1 MRRRYRRHR
10 GLLCLLA
17 ACALAPWAGAQE
29 AWRFERLLDAAWSG
43 HPAVLGKRAG
53 VQAARG
59 DLEGA
64 RWQRWPTPSI
74 ETGAGTGGSHTTL
87 LRLEQPVWN
96 AGRIDAAIDAA
107 GSRLNAADA
116 SVTEARQELGLK
128 LIAAWAEAR
137 RQQERARYA
146 AEGVREHE
154 RLLQMIDRRVAQEV
168 SPAVDRKFAQSRL
181 LQVLNDQTAV
191 RQALAGALTQ
201 LGQLVGQPVGQVDE
215 TQPAAPGLPSR
226 EAAVAAALDHSP
238 VLRRLAAEEQAAQAD
253 ITSRQSALWPAL
265 SLRLEKSTGTTTL
278 PIERAMIVL
287 SAQPG
292 AGLSASAGVEA
303 AVARREAARQSREAA
318 VRDINEQIGI
328 DWEELQAARDRLSNA
343 REARSMSA
351 EVFESYSRQYVA
363 GRKSW
368 IDVLNAVR
376 ETTQADFA
384 MADANAQA
392 LAAGE
397 RLRLRTG
404 AMLLVSGGPS
414 SAPAAPAPGHSP
426 VAPAANTAAPARP

>member
-1 MRRRYRRHR
+1 MASRYRRHR
-10 GLLCLLA
+10 GLLVLLA
-17 ACALAPWAGAQE
+17 ACAIAPGAGAQE
-29 AWRFERLLDAAWSG
+29 AWRLERLLDAAWTG

-74 ETGAGTGGSHTTL
+74 ETGAGTGGAHTTL
-87 LRLEQPVWN
+87 LRLEQPLWN

-107 GSRLNAADA
+107 GSRLSAADA
-116 SVTEARQELGLK
+116 SVIEARQELGLK

-137 RQQERARYA
+137 RQQERAVYA

-154 RLLQMIDRRVAQEV
+154 RLLRMIDRRVAQEV

-181 LQVLNDQTAV
+181 LQVLNDQTLV
-191 RQALAGALTQ
+191 RQALANALTQ
-201 LGQLVGQPVGQVDE
+201 LGQLAGQPVSRVDDADP
-215 TQPAAPGLPSR
+215 PAPIVASR

-238 VLRRLAAEEQAAQAD
+238 VLRRLAAEEQAAEAD
-253 ITSRQSALWPAL
+253 IASRKSALWPSV
-265 SLRLEKSTGTTTL
+265 SLRLEKSTGTTVL
-278 PIERAMIVL
+278 PIERAMLML

-303 AVARREAARQSREAA
+303 ALARREAARQTRDAA
-318 VRDINEQIGI
+318 VREINEQIGI
-328 DWEELQAARDRLSNA
+328 DWEELQAARERLSNA
-343 REARSMSA
+343 REARSMST
-351 EVFESYSRQYVA
+351 EVFESYSRQYIA
-363 GRKSW
+363 GRKTW

-376 ETTQADFA
+376 ETTQSDFA
-384 MADANAQA
+384 LADARVQVV
-392 LAAGE
+392 AAGE

-404 AMLLVSGGPS
+404 ALMAPAAAPASAPAVAPA
-414 SAPAAPAPGHSP
+414 SAPAA
-426 VAPAANTAAPARP
+426 RP

>member
-1 MRRRYRRHR
+1 MASRSRRNR
-10 GLLCLLA
+10 GLLVLLGA
-17 ACALAPWAGAQE
+17 WAIAPGAGAQE
-29 AWRFERLLDAAWSG
+29 AWRLERLLDAAWTG

-74 ETGAGTGGSHTTL
+74 ETGAGTGGAHTTL
-87 LRLEQPVWN
+87 LRLEQPLWN

-107 GSRLNAADA
+107 GSRLSAADA
-116 SVTEARQELGLK
+116 SVIEARQELGLK

-137 RQQERARYA
+137 RQQERAVYA

-181 LQVLNDQTAV
+181 LQVLNDQTLV
-191 RQALAGALTQ
+191 RQALANALTQ
-201 LGQLVGQPVGQVDE
+201 LGQLAGQPVSRVDDADP
-215 TQPAAPGLPSR
+215 PAPIVASR

-238 VLRRLAAEEQAAQAD
+238 VLRRLAAEEQAAEAD
-253 ITSRQSALWPAL
+253 IASRKSALWPSV
-265 SLRLEKSTGTTTL
+265 SLRLEKSTGTTVL
-278 PIERAMIVL
+278 PIERAMLML

-303 AVARREAARQSREAA
+303 ALARREAARQTRDAA
-318 VRDINEQIGI
+318 VREINEQIGI
-328 DWEELQAARDRLSNA
+328 DWEELQAARERLSNA
-343 REARSMSA
+343 REARSMST
-351 EVFESYSRQYVA
+351 EVFESYSRQYIA
-363 GRKSW
+363 GRKTW

-376 ETTQADFA
+376 ETTQSDFA
-384 MADANAQA
+384 LADARAQVV
-392 LAAGE
+392 AAGE

-404 AMLLVSGGPS
+404 ALM
-414 SAPAAPAPGHSP
+414 APAAAPAP
-426 VAPAANTAAPARP
+426 APAARP

>member
-1 MRRRYRRHR
+1 MASRYRRHR
-10 GLLCLLA
+10 GLLVLLA
-17 ACALAPWAGAQE
+17 ACALAPGAGAQE
-29 AWRFERLLDAAWSG
+29 AWRLERLLDAAWTG

-74 ETGAGTGGSHTTL
+74 ETGAGTGGAHTTL
-87 LRLEQPVWN
+87 LRLEQPLWN

-107 GSRLNAADA
+107 GSRLSAADA
-116 SVTEARQELGLK
+116 SVIEARQELGLK

-137 RQQERARYA
+137 RQQERAVYA

-181 LQVLNDQTAV
+181 LQVLNDQTLV
-191 RQALAGALTQ
+191 RQALANALTQ
-201 LGQLVGQPVGQVDE
+201 LGQLAGQPVSRVDDADP
-215 TQPAAPGLPSR
+215 PAPIVASR

-238 VLRRLAAEEQAAQAD
+238 VLRRLAAEEQAAEAD
-253 ITSRQSALWPAL
+253 IASRKSALWPSV
-265 SLRLEKSTGTTTL
+265 SLRLEKSTGTTVL
-278 PIERAMIVL
+278 PIERAMLML

-303 AVARREAARQSREAA
+303 ALARREAARQTRDAA
-318 VRDINEQIGI
+318 VREINEQIGI
-328 DWEELQAARDRLSNA
+328 DWEELQAARERLSNA
-343 REARSMSA
+343 REARSMST
-351 EVFESYSRQYVA
+351 EVFESYSRQYIA
-363 GRKSW
+363 GRKTW

-376 ETTQADFA
+376 ETTQSDFA
-384 MADANAQA
+384 LADARAQVV
-392 LAAGE
+392 AAGE

-404 AMLLVSGGPS
+404 ALM
-414 SAPAAPAPGHSP
+414 APAAAPAAAPAP
-426 VAPAANTAAPARP
+426 APAARP

>member
-1 MRRRYRRHR
+1 MASRYRRHR
-10 GLLCLLA
+10 GLLVLLA
-17 ACALAPWAGAQE
+17 ACAIAPGAGAQE
-29 AWRFERLLDAAWSG
+29 AWRLERLLDAAWTG

-74 ETGAGTGGSHTTL
+74 ETGAGTGGAHTTL
-87 LRLEQPVWN
+87 LRLEQPLWN

-107 GSRLNAADA
+107 GSRLSAADA
-116 SVTEARQELGLK
+116 SVIEARQELGLK

-137 RQQERARYA
+137 RQQERAVYA

-154 RLLQMIDRRVAQEV
+154 RLLRMIDRRVAQEV

-181 LQVLNDQTAV
+181 LQVLNDQTLV
-191 RQALAGALTQ
+191 RQALANALTQ
-201 LGQLVGQPVGQVDE
+201 LGQLAGQPVSRVDDADP
-215 TQPAAPGLPSR
+215 PAPIVASR

-238 VLRRLAAEEQAAQAD
+238 VLRRLAAEEQAAEAD
-253 ITSRQSALWPAL
+253 IASRKSALWPSV
-265 SLRLEKSTGTTTL
+265 SLRLEKSTGTTVL
-278 PIERAMIVL
+278 PIERAMLML

-303 AVARREAARQSREAA
+303 ALARREAARQTRDAA
-318 VRDINEQIGI
+318 VREINEQIGI

-343 REARSMSA
+343 REARSMST
-351 EVFESYSRQYVA
+351 EVFESYSRQYIA
-363 GRKSW
+363 GRKTW

-376 ETTQADFA
+376 ETTQSDFA
-384 MADANAQA
+384 LADARVQVV
-392 LAAGE
+392 AAGE

-404 AMLLVSGGPS
+404 ALMAPAAAPASAPAVAPA
-414 SAPAAPAPGHSP
+414 SAPAA
-426 VAPAANTAAPARP
+426 RP

>member
-1 MRRRYRRHR
+1 MAGRYRRHR
-10 GLLCLLA
+10 GLLVLLA
-17 ACALAPWAGAQE
+17 ACALAPGAGAQE
-29 AWRFERLLDAAWSG
+29 AWRLERLLDAAWTG

-74 ETGAGTGGSHTTL
+74 ETGAGTGGAHTTL
-87 LRLEQPVWN
+87 LRLEQPLWN

-107 GSRLNAADA
+107 GSRLSAADA
-116 SVTEARQELGLK
+116 SVIEARQELGLK

-137 RQQERARYA
+137 RQQERAVYA

-154 RLLQMIDRRVAQEV
+154 RLLRMIDRRVAQEV

-181 LQVLNDQTAV
+181 LQVLNDQTLV
-191 RQALAGALTQ
+191 RQALANALTQ
-201 LGQLVGQPVGQVDE
+201 LGQLAGQPVSRVDDADP
-215 TQPAAPGLPSR
+215 PAPIVASR

-238 VLRRLAAEEQAAQAD
+238 VLRRLAAEEQAAEAD
-253 ITSRQSALWPAL
+253 IASRKSALWPSV
-265 SLRLEKSTGTTTL
+265 SLRLEKSTGTTVL
-278 PIERAMIVL
+278 PIERAMLML

-303 AVARREAARQSREAA
+303 ALARREAARQTRDAA
-318 VRDINEQIGI
+318 VREINEQIGI
-328 DWEELQAARDRLSNA
+328 DWEELQAARERLSNA
-343 REARSMSA
+343 REARSMST
-351 EVFESYSRQYVA
+351 EVFESYSRQYIA
-363 GRKSW
+363 GRKTW

-376 ETTQADFA
+376 ETTQSDFA
-384 MADANAQA
+384 LADARAQVV
-392 LAAGE
+392 AAGE

-404 AMLLVSGGPS
+404 ALMAPAAAPASAPAVAPA
-414 SAPAAPAPGHSP
+414 SAPAA
-426 VAPAANTAAPARP
+426 RP